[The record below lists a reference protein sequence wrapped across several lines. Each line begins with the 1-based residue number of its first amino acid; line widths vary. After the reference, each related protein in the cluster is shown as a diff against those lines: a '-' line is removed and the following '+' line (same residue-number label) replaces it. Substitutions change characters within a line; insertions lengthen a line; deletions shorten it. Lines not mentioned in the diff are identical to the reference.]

1 MPFRVHCP
9 KGCRFFVPQRQ
20 AGEVVVCPKCHA
32 VLQIPDKEIIARISG
47 GKEQPDVRVKL
58 ATEAE
63 RAIAAKKRAQQVQ
76 KDRAKEPTP
85 TKPATKPQI
94 PPASPVAEAPANN
107 AIQAAPAFVAQATP
121 SADMEPKVASRIVP
135 EVHPQPSWS
144 SAPPVPP
151 PLASTTESQPL
162 REVQP
167 EPIAP
172 PIVSKSTP
180 VGKKEVSERVTS
192 QESKPKVE
200 RESTKSSETPSQI
213 SRSASSS
220 KIQGDSKLETESST
234 LPAKVERKKET
245 ADLRNESERN
255 STSVKIEPKQEPEKN
270 ERIDQVAV
278 AAQPSSVADSTPE
291 SSDGLSFAWLEKID
305 RHNQVDFS
313 SIAKADHV
321 VEASPAGSEI
331 TSPFS
336 IELNSTRVV
345 ELESAQEHRA
355 FVHAKQSLASMI
367 SFSLVG
373 LAILQLYFCYAWGF
387 LYSTAAPVEAPR
399 NWSLLLGTL
408 SLVMIVYAIFL
419 VQVNDWSA
427 FWVVAIANLAAAFV
441 FVSVSIGL
449 FIGGS
454 QGQMA
459 LSLELP
465 SVMVPKATIWC
476 LIVVILVGSIGYWC
490 GHEALVWRKHERLAK
505 LHRLPDGVR

>member
-20 AGEVVVCPKCHA
+20 AGEVVVCPKCHS

-63 RAIAAKKRAQQVQ
+63 RALAAKKRAQQVQ
-76 KDRAKEPTP
+76 KDRDKVATP
-85 TKPATKPQI
+85 PKPATKPQLPTA
-94 PPASPVAEAPANN
+94 PPLVDSPLINP
-107 AIQAAPAFVAQATP
+107 IP
-121 SADMEPKVASRIVP
+121 SAPPNLEPATQSHDTPAKVAVSALS
-135 EVHPQPSWS
+135 EVLPPPISA

-151 PLASTTESQPL
+151 PLPSTTKARPFQDLQS
-162 REVQP
+162 

-180 VGKKEVSERVTS
+180 VAKTEVSKSLTS

-200 RESTKSSETPSQI
+200 RESAKSSETTSQI
-213 SRSASSS
+213 SRSAFSS
-220 KIQGDSKLETESST
+220 KIQGDSKLQTESGT
-234 LPAKVERKKET
+234 PPAKVERKKET
-245 ADLRNESERN
+245 TDRLNESELH
-255 STSVKIEPKQEPEKN
+255 STPVKIVPKQEPEKN
-270 ERIDQVAV
+270 ARIDQVSVPAH
-278 AAQPSSVADSTPE
+278 PSSVADSPPE
-291 SSDGLSFAWLEKID
+291 TSDGLSFAWLEKID

-313 SIAKADHV
+313 SIAKADQA
-321 VEASPAGSEI
+321 VEASSAGLEI
-331 TSPFS
+331 SSPFS

-345 ELESAQEHRA
+345 ELESAQEHRE

-387 LYSTAAPVEAPR
+387 LYSTADPVEAPR